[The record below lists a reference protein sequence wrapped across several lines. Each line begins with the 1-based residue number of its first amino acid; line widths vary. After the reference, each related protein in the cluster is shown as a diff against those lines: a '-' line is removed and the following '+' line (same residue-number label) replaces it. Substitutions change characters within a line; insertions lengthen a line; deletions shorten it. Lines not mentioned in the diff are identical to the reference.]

1 MSRSGMAPLCH
12 SGELQGASLKTP
24 KQQRC
29 KLPTT
34 HHHRRHPTR
43 QLQHRQCCSLLL
55 LLWWSLLQLQVLLM
69 QLPVTSS
76 CGVSM
81 WCQSTKAQGAANAQ
95 TRHPQTRHCVPLTT
109 IETRQRLPVG
119 WAMPSCGTHR
129 PAAPSLG
136 FLSCGAT
143 ESRPPFATF
152 GEPQACSSW
161 PSGGWCTSGDSREGG
176 QPAII
181 RTPVAHCSTSSSTHM
196 QTYSQLFLEVLVLQV
211 VGSKLEARAVLN
223 DGTANDVKVEH
234 ALGCVMQS
242 SL

>member
-1 MSRSGMAPLCH
+1 M
-12 SGELQGASLKTP
+12 KTP

-34 HHHRRHPTR
+34 HRHHRHHPTR
-43 QLQHRQCCSLLL
+43 QLQHRQCCSLLLLL

-81 WCQSTKAQGAANAQ
+81 WCQSTKAQGAAKAQ

-109 IETRQRLPVG
+109 VETRQRLPVG
-119 WAMPSCGTHR
+119 WAVPSCGTHR

-136 FLSCGAT
+136 FVSCGAT

-161 PSGGWCTSGDSREGG
+161 PSGGWCTNREGG
-176 QPAII
+176 KQSSGHPSLMQHKQQHTYTDVQPA
-181 RTPVAHCSTSSSTHM
+181 VSGG
-196 QTYSQLFLEVLVLQV
+196 L
-211 VGSKLEARAVLN
+211 
-223 DGTANDVKVEH
+223 GTA
-234 ALGCVMQS
+234 GCRQQT
-242 SL
+242 